1 MSIRQPRGAIRHR
14 YKKTGWKILFLALFA
29 TAAAFLGSGISKAV
43 VYFAEPDLVEIEPTG
58 KSQLEWTDYTV
69 EGGDTLQSIFAKFG
83 IDPSQGYAIT
93 NSLGKI
99 WSLSKIRPGNLLMEF
114 GFDENMSLPEFVYAA
129 SPVDVFQVKRIEG
142 EYLAK
147 KLDVNVES
155 RLSRIQFRLESSIYG
170 DLVAIGELPSLV
182 EKIVDIM
189 AWDIDFFSDPRQGDI
204 VTLLVE
210 KNYVDGELYNYGRI
224 SALEYDGAV
233 VKQSAFYFETAAG
246 DGGYFDEMGRSLA
259 RNFLKTP
266 VKFTRI
272 SSKFGMR
279 RHPVTHKLK
288 HHYGT
293 DYAAPTGTPVWAMA
307 GGVVTKKTYDR
318 YGGNMVVIKHS
329 KGYETY
335 YLHLS
340 KFASQIRPGVRVR
353 QKDVIGYV
361 GTTGRS
367 TGPHLHL
374 SIKQNGKHIDP
385 LKVSKVKEIT
395 LAGVDLERFKSE
407 IAVVAAQ
414 LKGSEQIK
422 TASVGLRTQ

>member
-1 MSIRQPRGAIRHR
+1 MSIRQPRGASRHR

-99 WSLSKIRPGNLLMEF
+99 WSLSKIRPGNLMEF
-114 GFDENMSLPEFVYAA
+114 GFDENMSLLEFVYAA
-129 SPVDVFQVKRIEG
+129 SPVEVFQVKRIEG

-233 VKQSAFYFETAAG
+233 VKQSAFYFETVAG

-293 DYAAPTGTPVWAMA
+293 DYAVPTGTPVWAMS
-307 GGVVTKKTYDR
+307 GGVVTKKNYDR

-329 KGYETY
+329 KGYETH

-395 LAGVDLERFKSE
+395 LAGADLERFKSE

-414 LKGSEQIK
+414 LKGSDQIK
-422 TASVGLRTQ
+422 TASMGLY

>member
-1 MSIRQPRGAIRHR
+1 MMSTRQLRGTGHHR
-14 YKKTGWKILFLALFA
+14 KKKIGWRILFLALVA
-29 TAAAFLGSGISKAV
+29 TGAAFLGTGISKV
-43 VYFAEPDLVEIEPTG
+43 IIYLGRPELVEIEPTG
-58 KSQLEWTDYTV
+58 KSQLEWIDYTV
-69 EGGDTLQSIFAKFG
+69 ESGDTLQSIFARFG
-83 IDPSQGYAIT
+83 IDSSQGYAIT

-99 WSLSKIRPGNLLMEF
+99 WNLSKIRPGNLMEF
-114 GFDENMSLPEFVYAA
+114 GFDDNMSLLEFVYAA
-129 SPVDVFQVKRIEG
+129 SPVEVFQVKRIER

-147 KLDVNVES
+147 KLDVNVER
-155 RLSRIQFRLESSIYG
+155 RLSRIQFRLENSIYG

-189 AWDIDFFSDPRQGDI
+189 AWDIDFFSDPRQGDL
-204 VTLLVE
+204 VTMLVE

-224 SALEYDGAV
+224 SAMDYDGAV
-233 VKQSAFYFETAAG
+233 VKQAAFYFETAAG
-246 DGGYFDEMGRSLA
+246 DCGYFDEMGRSLA

-279 RHPVTHKLK
+279 KHPVTHKMK

-293 DYAAPTGTPVWAMA
+293 DYAAPTGTPVWAMS
-307 GGVVTKKTYDR
+307 GGVVTRKTYDK
-318 YGGNMVVIKHS
+318 YGGNMVVIKHA

-340 KFASQIRPGVRVR
+340 KFAPQVKPGVRVR

-374 SIKQNGKHIDP
+374 SIKQNGRHIDP

-395 LAGVDLERFKSE
+395 LAGADLERFKSE
-407 IAVVAAQ
+407 MAVVAAQ
-414 LKGSEQIK
+414 LRGEEQIK
-422 TASVGLRTQ
+422 TALIDLY

>member
-1 MSIRQPRGAIRHR
+1 MSIRHPRGASRHR

-99 WSLSKIRPGNLLMEF
+99 WSLSKIRPGNLMEF
-114 GFDENMSLPEFVYAA
+114 GFDENMSLLEFVYAA

-293 DYAAPTGTPVWAMA
+293 DYAAPTGTPVWAMS

-329 KGYETY
+329 KGYETH

-395 LAGVDLERFKSE
+395 LAGADLERFKSE

-414 LKGSEQIK
+414 LKGSDQIK
-422 TASVGLRTQ
+422 TASIDLY

>member
-1 MSIRQPRGAIRHR
+1 MMSIRHPRGASRHR

-83 IDPSQGYAIT
+83 IDSSQGYAIT

-99 WSLSKIRPGNLLMEF
+99 WSLSKIRPGNLMEF
-114 GFDENMSLPEFVYAA
+114 GFDENMSLLEFVYAA

-293 DYAAPTGTPVWAMA
+293 DYAAPTGTPVWAMS

-329 KGYETY
+329 KGYETH

-395 LAGVDLERFKSE
+395 LAGADLERFKSE

-414 LKGSEQIK
+414 LKGSDQIK
-422 TASVGLRTQ
+422 TASMGLY

>member
-1 MSIRQPRGAIRHR
+1 MMSIRHPRGASRHR

-83 IDPSQGYAIT
+83 IDSSQGYAIT

-99 WSLSKIRPGNLLMEF
+99 WSLSKIRPGNLMEF
-114 GFDENMSLPEFVYAA
+114 GFDENMSLLEFVYAA

-293 DYAAPTGTPVWAMA
+293 DYAAPTGTPVWAMS

-329 KGYETY
+329 KGYETH

-395 LAGVDLERFKSE
+395 LAGADLERFKSE

-414 LKGSEQIK
+414 LKGSDQIK
-422 TASVGLRTQ
+422 TASKGLC